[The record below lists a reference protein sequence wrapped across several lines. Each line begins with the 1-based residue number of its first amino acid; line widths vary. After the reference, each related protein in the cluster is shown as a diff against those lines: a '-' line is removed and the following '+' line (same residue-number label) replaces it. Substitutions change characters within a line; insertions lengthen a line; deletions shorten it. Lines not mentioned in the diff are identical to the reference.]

1 MSKFAPQ
8 TNRYL
13 RAAAAILGT
22 ALLISLIVRA
32 GSDKLLEN
40 ARTIGWGILLVL
52 GLAGVSHLVK
62 TWAWRLTLP
71 GQFKKVSF
79 SRTLG
84 LRLVSEAIGQF
95 GFVGQMVGDA
105 TRGSLLTSELP
116 ASGIISSVTLDR
128 GLFMGTGLI
137 VTIAGFA
144 ALLFM
149 PAVSGGLRLYAGL
162 FAIVLIALLALS
174 VWAVRHGWP
183 VLSRTA
189 RLAGRIPWLKAWLQS
204 REAVILSAEQQLL
217 TFHRHAPRAF
227 WSSTLLNFVAH
238 GLAIAEVYLILLL
251 VGSKVTLTGAL
262 MLEALT
268 KLINAVGTINPGNV
282 GTYEGGN
289 MAIVKLVGLAPAEG
303 LTLGLCRRFRSIVW
317 AIIGGICLLYFS
329 RLKKTAQPHQ
339 SMGKKTESNM
349 LEQETGQNGEG
360 TPLSLKVAIVLA
372 NQLASSLDLSHS
384 ALAEVG
390 ALPLV
395 LRAMVSARSAGADR
409 VVVVVDPVNSA
420 RIRESLARTGRLPSS
435 VEWVEVPSHVAAVS
449 AVMGSVA
456 LDASRVILVRGD
468 CSYHPSL
475 YRTASEWDGT
485 GALELTSDEKS
496 IGLTVLSR
504 EVALDIAM
512 YSGAEV
518 RTLDNLHT
526 WIHSHQT
533 KVDDQAVSD
542 GMWQAVAS
550 EKDRLAA
557 EKKLDRWLVKP
568 TDGIFARM
576 NRRISIPISRQLI
589 KLPITPNMVTLF
601 TLGVSLASGL
611 YFAFGGYWNTL
622 FGAVLS
628 LWASI
633 LDGCDGEVARLKL
646 QSSAFGCWLETIC
659 DYLYYLFIFAGMS
672 IGLKRSMHADH
683 FLFWGAALFVSAILT
698 FLMAGLGRQRLSGQN
713 PEQYLA
719 VWHKKAEARLSN
731 PLIYLGRYTE
741 FMVRR
746 CFLPYA
752 LLVLA
757 LFNFTPAALY
767 LSAIGANAAWV
778 ISLYTYITFT
788 RKQRSANTAA
798 AMAASA
804 TKAVAA

>member
-1 MSKFAPQ
+1 MSKVSPQ
-8 TNRYL
+8 TSRYL
-13 RAAAAILGT
+13 RTAGAILGT

-32 GSDKLLEN
+32 GSDKLIEN

-52 GLAGVSHLVK
+52 GLAGIGHIVK

-71 GQFKKVSF
+71 AERKKVSF

-105 TRGSLLTSELP
+105 TRGSLLTSDLP
-116 ASGIISSVTLDR
+116 ASNVVSSVALDR
-128 GLFMGTGLI
+128 GLFTLSGLI

-149 PAVSGGLRLYAGL
+149 PTVSRGLRVTASISAVML
-162 FAIVLIALLALS
+162 FVLLALS
-174 VWAVRHGWP
+174 VWAVRRGLP
-183 VLSRTA
+183 VLSGMA
-189 RLAGRIPWLKAWLQS
+189 RAAGRLPWLKNWLQ
-204 REAVILSAEQQLL
+204 REESVIAAAEQQLL
-217 TFHRHAPRAF
+217 TFHSQQPKAF
-227 WSSTLLNFVAH
+227 WISTLLNFLAH

-329 RLKKTAQPHQ
+329 RSKKISQPHQ
-339 SMGKKTESNM
+339 SMGQKTESNM
-349 LEQETGQNGEG
+349 LQQETGQNDGIA
-360 TPLSLKVAIVLA
+360 PLPLKVAIVLA
-372 NQLASSLDLSHS
+372 NQTVSNSDLSHS

-395 LRAMVSARSAGADR
+395 LRAIVSARSAGADR
-409 VVVVVDPVNSA
+409 VVVVVDPVNGA
-420 RIRESLARTGRLPSS
+420 PLRNNLARTGRLPSS
-435 VEWVEVPSHVAAVS
+435 VEWVKMPSHSAAIS
-449 AVMGSVA
+449 AVLGSVA

-485 GALELTSDEKS
+485 GVLELTSHEAS
-496 IGLTVLSR
+496 IGLSVLSR

-512 YSGAEV
+512 CSGSEV
-518 RTLDNLHT
+518 RTLDDLHT
-526 WIHSHQT
+526 WVHRHQA
-533 KVDDQAVSD
+533 KVYDQAVSD
-542 GMWQAVAS
+542 DMWQAVAT
-550 EKDRLAA
+550 EEDRVAA
-557 EKKLDRWLVKP
+557 EAKLDGWLVKP

-576 NRRISIPISRQLI
+576 NRRVSIPISRQLI
-589 KLPITPNMVTLF
+589 KLPITPNMVSLF

-622 FGAVLS
+622 LGAALS

-646 QSSAFGCWLETIC
+646 QSSPFGCWLDTIC
-659 DYLYYLFIFAGMS
+659 DYLYYIFIFVGMTVGLVRSTGKSSYLTWGGMLMFGALATFVAAS
-672 IGLKRSMHADH
+672 IGRK
-683 FLFWGAALFVSAILT
+683 
-698 FLMAGLGRQRLSGQN
+698 RLSGQR

-719 VWHKKAEARLSN
+719 VWQKKAESKVSN
-731 PLIYLGRYTE
+731 PLAYIGRHLE
-741 FMVRR
+741 FIIRR

-752 LLVLA
+752 LLGFALLGLTWVPICVGAVGANFAWIISVLVTFSYKA
-757 LFNFTPAALY
+757 TPGR
-767 LSAIGANAAWV
+767 LSA
-778 ISLYTYITFT
+778 S
-788 RKQRSANTAA
+788 SAA
-798 AMAASA
+798 AASL
-804 TKAVAA
+804 

>member
-1 MSKFAPQ
+1 MGAALLS
-8 TNRYL
+8 YLVL
-13 RAAAAILGT
+13 RAGT
-22 ALLISLIVRA
+22 DRLLDNV
-32 GSDKLLEN
+32 KQM
-40 ARTIGWGILLVL
+40 GWGILLVL

-116 ASGIISSVTLDR
+116 ASDIVSSVALDR
-128 GLFMGTGLI
+128 GLFMLSGLI
-137 VTIAGFA
+137 VAIAGFV
-144 ALLFM
+144 ALVFV
-149 PAVSGGLRLYAGL
+149 PAVPRGLRVASSIS
-162 FAIVLIALLALS
+162 AVVLLALLALS
-174 VWAVRHGWP
+174 VWAVRRGLP
-183 VLSRTA
+183 VLSGMA
-189 RLAGRIPWLKAWLQS
+189 RAASRLPWLKNWLQ
-204 REAVILSAEQQLL
+204 REDSVIASAEQQLL
-217 TFHRHAPRAF
+217 NFHRQEPKAF
-227 WSSTLLNFVAH
+227 WISTLLNFLAH
-238 GLAIAEVYLILLL
+238 GLAIAEVYLILWLM
-251 VGSKVTLTGAL
+251 GSKVTVMGAF

-268 KLINAVGTINPGNV
+268 KLINAVGSINPGNV

-289 MAIVKLVGLAPAEG
+289 MAIVKVVGLAPAEG

-317 AIIGGICLLYFS
+317 AIIGGICLLYYS
-329 RLKKTAQPHQ
+329 RSNRKSQPRQ
-339 SMGKKTESNM
+339 ILGNQTESNVM
-349 LEQETGQNGEG
+349 SQQEG
-360 TPLSLKVAIVLA
+360 TQTGDRSHALMKIAVVLA
-372 NQLASSLDLSHS
+372 NQVTTDLSHS

-395 LRAMVSARSAGADR
+395 LRAIVSARSAGADH
-409 VVVVVDPVNSA
+409 VVAVVDPVNSA
-420 RIRESLARTGRLPSS
+420 RIRQGLARTGRLPSS

-449 AVMGSVA
+449 AVLGSVA
-456 LDASRVILVRGD
+456 PDASRVILVRGD

-475 YRTASEWDGT
+475 YRTAIEWDGT
-485 GALELTSDEKS
+485 GALELTSEEES
-496 IGLTVLSR
+496 VGLTVLSK
-504 EVALDIAM
+504 EAALEIAM
-512 YSGAEV
+512 YSEFEIGTFE
-518 RTLDNLHT
+518 DLHT
-526 WIHSHQT
+526 WIHCHPT
-533 KVDDQAVSD
+533 EVYEKAVSD
-542 GMWQAVAS
+542 DMWQAVAS
-550 EKDRLAA
+550 EEDRLAA

-568 TDGIFARM
+568 TDGIFART

-622 FGAVLS
+622 LAAVLS
-628 LWASI
+628 HLASI

-646 QSSAFGCWLETIC
+646 QSSAFGCWLETMC

-672 IGLKRSMHADH
+672 IGLARSMHADR
-683 FLFWGAALFVSAILT
+683 FLYWGAALFVGAILT

-741 FMVRR
+741 FLVRR

-757 LFNFTPAALY
+757 LFNLTSAALY

-778 ISLYTYITFT
+778 ISLYTYLAFT
-788 RKQRSANTAA
+788 RMQRSANTAA
-798 AMAASA
+798 MPAS
-804 TKAVAA
+804 TTNGVAA